1 MQVLAAGHVM
11 SDYMGIL
18 SERSGLSAH
27 SAIIIMQ
34 SLSGGEKSNQA
45 TLPLSATIQM
55 RCLSA
60 ETGKETQRWHQLAAS
75 LADIDSSTSRPGL
88 CFSIAHGRADQVAA
102 AVQDFSCKLGRIEG
116 LVQELDSLRL
126 DCPALSSVTAHNRHV
141 SLVFLG
147 LEAEVKFSVQ
157 IDIGE

>member
-1 MQVLAAGHVM
+1 MIIWASSQNDPVCLPTA
-11 SDYMGIL
+11 L
-18 SERSGLSAH
+18 SSLCRVCLGGKKAIRLHSRSVQPS
-27 SAIIIMQ
+27 
-34 SLSGGEKSNQA
+34 KS
-45 TLPLSATIQM
+45 
-55 RCLSA
+55 
-60 ETGKETQRWHQLAAS
+60 ETGKETQRWHRLAAS
-75 LADIDSSTSRPGL
+75 LADIDSSVSRPGL

>member
-1 MQVLAAGHVM
+1 MLN
-11 SDYMGIL
+11 
-18 SERSGLSAH
+18 
-27 SAIIIMQ
+27 AI
-34 SLSGGEKSNQA
+34 
-45 TLPLSATIQM
+45 IQM
-55 RCLSA
+55 RLLSA

-126 DCPALSSVTAHNRHV
+126 NCPALFSVTTHNRHV

-147 LEAEVKFSVQ
+147 LEAELKFSVQ
-157 IDIGE
+157 IDVGE